1 VPINSL
7 NLANIRVAI
16 VTFVIFA
23 NSIFNMVQSKLPNI
37 PVSVFTTINKLI
49 EEYGAIDM
57 AIGKMDFKCPQELI
71 DLASKHL
78 NGSYNN
84 YAPSEGVF
92 SLRKEISQMVKN
104 NYGHEYNPKTEI
116 TITAGTIQAIHTVIS
131 TIIKDD
137 DEAIIFEPAF
147 ESFAPSVVV
156 NGGRPVY
163 VKLKPPTFKIDWEEL
178 RKVVTSKTRM
188 IILNSPHNPSGSVL
202 SENDLFQLQRLTNG
216 TNIVILSDEIF
227 ESIIFDNQTHQS
239 IARYEKLIE
248 RSFVV
253 SSFGPL
259 YNINGWGV
267 SYCLA
272 PEKLMREFRKMQQIQ
287 IHNVNTPLQHALA
300 DYLTNHHSF
309 EEVSELYQ
317 GKRNYFNRL
326 LESSLY
332 DIVYAQGGYF
342 QLLDYSK
349 LSDEPDV
356 EFVLRLARDFG
367 IATIPGSAFYHEKN
381 KTRYIRVCFAKDNNK
396 LEQAAER
403 LLQVPSML

>member
-1 VPINSL
+1 
-7 NLANIRVAI
+7 
-16 VTFVIFA
+16 
-23 NSIFNMVQSKLPNI
+23 MVQSKLPNI
-37 PVSVFTTINKLI
+37 PVSIFTTINNLI
-49 EEYGAIDM
+49 EEFGALDM
-57 AIGKMDFKCPQELI
+57 AIGKTEFQCPKELI
-71 DLASKHL
+71 DLASKYL
-78 NGSYNN
+78 NCGNKN
-84 YAPSEGVF
+84 YAPSEGVL
-92 SLRKEISQMVKN
+92 SLRSEISHMVKD

-116 TITAGTIQAIHTVIS
+116 TVTAGTVQAIHTVIS
-131 TIIKDD
+131 TVIKDD
-137 DEAIIFEPAF
+137 DEVIIFEPAF

-216 TNIVILSDEIF
+216 TNIVILSDEVF

-239 IARYEKLIE
+239 IARNEKLIE

-272 PEKLMREFRKMQQIQ
+272 PEKLMKEFRKMQQIQ
-287 IHNVNTPLQHALA
+287 IYNVNTPLQHALA
-300 DYLTNHHSF
+300 DYLPTHNSF
-309 EEVSELYQ
+309 EELSEFYQ

-326 LESSLY
+326 LENSLY
-332 DIVYAQGGYF
+332 DIVQAQGGYF
-342 QLLDYSK
+342 QLLDYSN

-356 EFVLRLARDFG
+356 DFVTRLARDFG
-367 IATIPGSAFYHEKN
+367 IATVPASAFYHEKN
-381 KTRYIRVCFAKDNNK
+381 KAKYIRVCFAKDNGK